1 MVYVQ
6 LFSKVRKPIRNVIP
20 ERRNQLTVVRAFSKK
35 TKICRRSHVDKKEQ
49 QTEHA
54 DRTCRQSHEDKKEQ
68 QTEHADNPTW
78 TKKNS
83 RQNMQTIP
91 RRQKRAADRTLL
103 SRQAQLE
110 YCIDMHG
117 SNGTYANTCGTCM

>member
-1 MVYVQ
+1 MQ
-6 LFSKVRKPIRNVIP
+6 TIP
-20 ERRNQLTVVRAFSKK
+20 RRQKRT
-35 TKICRRSHVDKKEQ
+35 
-49 QTEHA
+49 A

-91 RRQKRAADRTLL
+91 RRQKRTADRTFL
-103 SRQAQLE
+103 SRQARERTDFPGQGEQLLKSF
-110 YCIDMHG
+110 YMG
-117 SNGTYANTCGTCM
+117 